1 MDSPALPAQL
11 VIAARVRAT
20 EALQSALTRVR
31 RGKEASCPHSALVPI
46 RYDARTYTTLKRD
59 AGIAHLSTVAGR
71 LKVPFDANPH
81 ARQILAEAVGFD
93 SADLIPRGGHKRSRR
108 GDCRLQATAETA
120 PARRRVSFSFDTCQA
135 SNVVVS

>member
-46 RYDARTYTTLKRD
+46 RYDARTYILRRD

-81 ARQILAEAVGFD
+81 ARRILAEAVGFD
-93 SADLIPRGGHKRSRR
+93 SADLIPRGGHPAASSAWTLGFRVPPCALTTASLERDARERR
-108 GDCRLQATAETA
+108 
-120 PARRRVSFSFDTCQA
+120 
-135 SNVVVS
+135 